1 MKIKEIRELSGMTRA
16 AFAREYNIP
25 IRSIEN
31 WEAGV
36 RKCPD
41 YVAQSL
47 EKSVKERRS
56 ICMRT
61 INIYCNYGVLG
72 SEKMKIYTFGGEHPH
87 ATCSDKMTVVI
98 PDGWEIYKNQVGQT
112 MVTAPWGWDYEI
124 NEILK
129 AKQTRPA
136 FQALDK
142 DMYPQFEYLYTP
154 EELSEKEENEKAKEG
169 I

>member
-41 YVAQSL
+41 YVAQLL

-87 ATCSDKMTVVI
+87 ATCSDKMTVVV
-98 PDGWEIYKNQVGQT
+98 PDGWEIYKNQAGQT
-112 MVTAPWGWDYEI
+112 IVTAPWGWNYEI
-124 NEILK
+124 NEVLRSK
-129 AKQTRPA
+129 KTRPI
-136 FQALDK
+136 FEALDK
-142 DMYPQFEYLYTP
+142 DMYPQFAYLYTS
-154 EELSEKEENEKAKEG
+154 EELIEKEDKKKLEES